1 MLSSHLALLFRQVG
15 RNADFF
21 NYAIN
26 VTLMEGSSQTQDGR
40 IGRDSLHRSVEFDAI
55 LFRGTSTI

>member
-40 IGRDSLHRSVEFDAI
+40 IGRDDGISRRNL
-55 LFRGTSTI
+55 